1 MNLKEQLAAKK
12 AELAALKEKIAAG
25 DTEAIKAGE
34 EIAEAIKNIEA
45 AIRSAEAANALLA
58 QIGNE
63 DPAEAPAEEDG
74 MKGLIAKA
82 KSVDTNVKGWSANAN
97 FKATATSITA
107 SAVTT
112 ITAPAVTD
120 VDKTVAPVK
129 RGRRVAD
136 LFASATVSGNAVT
149 YYTRGAVE
157 GDAAVTAQGA
167 KKAQI
172 STSFT
177 AVTAALEK
185 ITAFAKETSEIL
197 EDAPFLASTVEDV
210 INNKLIA
217 KENAQVVGAVAGTSG
232 IQSVTYTDGQHTGD
246 AANLVEAILLA
257 KSKIA
262 QATDYEADCVL
273 INPADMF
280 ALMTAKDSN
289 LQYLGGGYFTGA
301 YGNGDYATPARIWG
315 LPVFESSAVTA
326 GEPIVAAGKQAVK
339 VYRKGDINVK
349 VFDQNEDDAIYNLVT
364 VLGEERAKTA
374 VLDVNGV
381 VKISK
386 ATA

>member
-12 AELAALKEKIAAG
+12 AELAALKNAIASG
-25 DTEAIKAGE
+25 DAEAIKAGE

-45 AIRSAEAANALLA
+45 SIKSAEAANALLA
-58 QIGNE
+58 QIGTE
-63 DPAEAPAEEDG
+63 DPAEAPAVEEDG

-97 FKATATSITA
+97 FKAATS
-107 SAVTT
+107 T
-112 ITAPAVTD
+112 ITAPQVAD

-136 LFASATVSGNAVT
+136 LFASATISGNAVT

-217 KENAQVVGAVAGTSG
+217 KENAQVVGAIAGTSG
-232 IQSVTYTDGQHTGD
+232 IQSVTYTSGNNTGD

-280 ALMTAKDSN
+280 TLMTAKDQN
-289 LQYLGGGYFTGA
+289 NQYIGGGYFTGA
-301 YGNGDYATPARIWG
+301 YGNGDYAAPARIWG
-315 LPVFESSAVTA
+315 LPVYESSAVTT
-326 GEPIVAAGKQAVK
+326 GEPLVAAGKQAIK

-349 VFDQNEDDAIYNLVT
+349 VFDQNEDDALYNLVT

-374 VLDVNGV
+374 VIDVNGV
-381 VKISK
+381 VKISA

>member
-12 AELAALKEKIAAG
+12 AELAALKSQIAAG
-25 DTEAIKAGE
+25 DAEAIKAGE

-45 AIRSAEAANALLA
+45 SIKSAEAANALLA

-97 FKATATSITA
+97 FKAATS
-107 SAVTT
+107 T

-232 IQSVTYTDGQHTGD
+232 IQSVTYTEGQHTGD

-374 VLDVNGV
+374 VLDANGV

>member
-45 AIRSAEAANALLA
+45 AIKSAEAANALLA

-82 KSVDTNVKGWSANAN
+82 KSVDTNVTGWSANAN
-97 FKATATSITA
+97 FKAAT
-107 SAVTT
+107 TT

-374 VLDVNGV
+374 VLDANGV

>member
-25 DTEAIKAGE
+25 DAEAIKSGE

-45 AIRSAEAANALLA
+45 AIKSAEAANALLA

-63 DPAEAPAEEDG
+63 DPAEPAAEEDG

-82 KSVDTNVKGWSANAN
+82 KSVDTNVKGWSANAT
-97 FKATATSITA
+97 FKAAT
-107 SAVTT
+107 TT
-112 ITAPAVTD
+112 ITAPAVVD

-185 ITAFAKETSEIL
+185 ITALTKETSEIL

-262 QATDYEADCVL
+262 EVTDYEADCVL
-273 INPADMF
+273 INPIDMF

-339 VYRKGDINVK
+339 VYRKGDINVN
-349 VFDQNEDDAIYNLVT
+349 VFNQNEDDAIYNLVT

-374 VLDVNGV
+374 VIDANGV

>member
-1 MNLKEQLAAKK
+1 MNLKEQLKAKK
-12 AELAALKEKIAAG
+12 AELAALKSKIEAG
-25 DTEAIKAGE
+25 DAEAIKAGAE
-34 EIAEAIKNIEA
+34 LAEAIKSIEA
-45 AIRSAEAANALLA
+45 SIAEATKANDLLKM
-58 QIGNE
+58 IGNE
-63 DPAEAPAEEDG
+63 DPADEQPAEEDG

-82 KSVDTNVKGWSANAN
+82 KSADTNIKGWSVNAN
-97 FKATATSITA
+97 FKANTS
-107 SAVTT
+107 T
-112 ITAPAVTD
+112 ITAPQVAD
-120 VDKTVAPVK
+120 VDRTVAPVK

-232 IQSVTYTDGQHTGD
+232 IQSVTYTSGGNTGD
-246 AANLVEAILLA
+246 AASLVEAILLA

-301 YGNGDYATPARIWG
+301 YGNGDYSNPARIWG
-315 LPVFESSAVTA
+315 LPVYESSAVTV

-349 VFDQNEDDAIYNLVT
+349 VFDQNEDDALYNLVT

-374 VLDVNGV
+374 VIDKNGV
-381 VKISK
+381 VKVSA

>member
-1 MNLKEQLAAKK
+1 MNLKEQLKAKK
-12 AELAALKEKIAAG
+12 AELAALKSKIAAG
-25 DTEAIKAGE
+25 DAEAIKSGE
-34 EIAEAIKNIEA
+34 EIAEAIKNIED
-45 AIRSAEAANALLA
+45 AIKSAEAANALLA

-63 DPAEAPAEEDG
+63 DPAENPTEEDG

-82 KSVDTNVKGWSANAN
+82 KSVDTNVKGWSTNAN
-97 FKATATSITA
+97 FKAANS
-107 SAVTT
+107 V
-112 ITAPAVTD
+112 ITAPTVAD
-120 VDKTVAPVK
+120 VDATVAPVNRK
-129 RGRRVAD
+129 HRVAD
-136 LFASATVSGNAVT
+136 LFAAATVSGNAVT

-157 GDAAVTAQGA
+157 GDAAVTAQGT

-177 AVTAALEK
+177 PVTAALEK
-185 ITAFAKETSEIL
+185 ITAYAKETSEIL

-217 KENAQVVGAVAGTSG
+217 KENAQVVSSVAGTSG
-232 IQSVTYTDGQHTGD
+232 IQSVTYTDGGHTGD

-262 QATDYEADCVL
+262 GATDYEADCVL

-280 ALMTAKDSN
+280 ALMTAKDGN
-289 LQYLGGGYFTGA
+289 NQYMGGGYFTAA
-301 YGNGDYATPARIWG
+301 YGNGDYTNPARIWG
-315 LPVFESSAVTA
+315 LPVYESSAVTA

-349 VFDQNEDDAIYNLVT
+349 IFDQNEDDALYNLVT
-364 VLGEERAKTA
+364 VLGEERVKTA
-374 VLDVNGV
+374 VIDANGV

>member
-12 AELAALKEKIAAG
+12 AELAALKNAIASG
-25 DTEAIKAGE
+25 DAEAIKAGE

-45 AIRSAEAANALLA
+45 SIKSAEAANALLA
-58 QIGNE
+58 QIGTE
-63 DPAEAPAEEDG
+63 DPTEAPVAEEDG

-97 FKATATSITA
+97 FKAATS
-107 SAVTT
+107 T
-112 ITAPAVTD
+112 ITAPQVAD
-120 VDKTVAPVK
+120 VDKVVAPVK

-217 KENAQVVGAVAGTSG
+217 KENAQVVTAIAGTSG
-232 IQSVTYTDGQHTGD
+232 IQSVTYTSGGNTGD

-257 KSKIA
+257 KTKIA
-262 QATDYEADCVL
+262 QATDYEADAVI

-280 ALMTAKDSN
+280 ALMTAKDQN
-289 LQYLGGGYFTGA
+289 NQYIGGGYFTGA
-301 YGNGDYATPARIWG
+301 YGNGEYAAPARIWG
-315 LPVFESSAVTA
+315 LPVFESSAATSGAPLV
-326 GEPIVAAGKQAVK
+326 VAGKQAVK

-349 VFDQNEDDAIYNLVT
+349 VFDQNEDDALYNLVT

-381 VKISK
+381 VKISA

>member
-1 MNLKEQLAAKK
+1 MNLREQLKQKK

-25 DTEAIKAGE
+25 DADAIKAGE
-34 EIAEAIKNIEA
+34 ELAEAIKSLEV
-45 AIRSAEAANALLA
+45 AIAEAEKANDLLKM
-58 QIGNE
+58 IGTDE
-63 DPAEAPAEEDG
+63 PAAETATEEDG

-97 FKATATSITA
+97 FKAAT
-107 SAVTT
+107 TT

-136 LFASATVSGNAVT
+136 LFAAATISGNAVT

-185 ITAFAKETSEIL
+185 ITAYAKETSEIL

-232 IQSVTYTDGQHTGD
+232 IQSVTYTDSGNTGD

>member
-1 MNLKEQLAAKK
+1 MNLKEQLVAKK
-12 AELAALKEKIAAG
+12 AELAALKSQIAAG
-25 DTEAIKAGE
+25 DAEAIKAGE

-45 AIRSAEAANALLA
+45 SIKSAEAANALLA

-97 FKATATSITA
+97 FKAAT
-107 SAVTT
+107 TT

-136 LFASATVSGNAVT
+136 LFAAATISGNAVT

-349 VFDQNEDDAIYNLVT
+349 VFDQNEDDALYNLVT

-374 VLDVNGV
+374 VIDVNGV

>member
-1 MNLKEQLAAKK
+1 MNLKEQLKMKK
-12 AELAALKEKIAAG
+12 AELAALKSQIAAG
-25 DTEAIKAGE
+25 DAEAIKAGE
-34 EIAEAIKNIEA
+34 EIAEAIKNIEE
-45 AIRSAEAANALLA
+45 AIKSAEAANALLA

-97 FKATATSITA
+97 FKAANS
-107 SAVTT
+107 V
-112 ITAPAVTD
+112 ITAPTVAD
-120 VDKTVAPVK
+120 VDATVAPVNRK
-129 RGRRVAD
+129 HRVAD
-136 LFASATVSGNAVT
+136 LFAAATVSGNAVT

-157 GDAAVTAQGA
+157 GDAAVTAQGT
-167 KKAQI
+167 KKSQI

-177 AVTAALEK
+177 PITAALEK
-185 ITAFAKETSEIL
+185 ITAYAKETSEIL

-217 KENAQVVGAVAGTSG
+217 KENAQVVSAVAGTSG
-232 IQSVTYTDGQHTGD
+232 IQSVTYTDGSHKGD

-262 QATDYEADCVL
+262 GATDYEADCVL

-280 ALMTAKDSN
+280 ALMTAKDGN
-289 LQYLGGGYFTGA
+289 NQYMGGGYFTAA
-301 YGNGDYATPARIWG
+301 YGSGDYTNPARIWG
-315 LPVFESSAVTA
+315 LPVYESSAVTA

-349 VFDQNEDDAIYNLVT
+349 VFDQNEDDALYNLVT
-364 VLGEERAKTA
+364 VLGEERVKTA
-374 VLDVNGV
+374 VIDANGV

>member
-1 MNLKEQLAAKK
+1 MNLKEQLKMKK
-12 AELAALKEKIAAG
+12 AELAALKSQIAAG
-25 DTEAIKAGE
+25 DAEAIKSGE
-34 EIAEAIKNIEA
+34 EIAEAIKNIEEAIEA
-45 AIRSAEAANALLA
+45 AEVANALLA

-63 DPAEAPAEEDG
+63 DPAEAPAEENG

-97 FKATATSITA
+97 FKAAN
-107 SAVTT
+107 TT
-112 ITAPAVTD
+112 ITAPTVAD
-120 VDKTVAPVK
+120 VDATVAPVK
-129 RGRRVAD
+129 RKNRVAD
-136 LFASATVSGNAVT
+136 LFAAATVSGNAVT

-167 KKAQI
+167 KKSQI

-217 KENAQVVGAVAGTSG
+217 KENAQVVSAVAGTSG
-232 IQSVTYTDGQHTGD
+232 IQSVTYTDGGNTGD

-262 QATDYEADCVL
+262 SATDYEADCVL

-280 ALMTAKDSN
+280 ALMTAKDGN
-289 LQYLGGGYFTGA
+289 NQYMSGGYFTAA
-301 YGNGDYATPARIWG
+301 YGNGDYTTPARIWG
-315 LPVFESSAVTA
+315 LPVYESSAVTA
-326 GEPIVAAGKQAVK
+326 GEPIVAAGKQAIK

-349 VFDQNEDDAIYNLVT
+349 VFDQNEDDALYNLVT
-364 VLGEERAKTA
+364 VLGEERVKTA
-374 VLDVNGV
+374 VIDANGV

-386 ATA
+386 ANA

>member
-1 MNLKEQLAAKK
+1 MNLKEQLKAKK
-12 AELAALKEKIAAG
+12 AELAALKSKIAAG
-25 DTEAIKAGE
+25 DAEAIKSGE
-34 EIAEAIKNIEA
+34 EIAEAIKNIED
-45 AIRSAEAANALLA
+45 AIKSAEAANALLA

-63 DPAEAPAEEDG
+63 DPAENPAEEDG

-82 KSVDTNVKGWSANAN
+82 KSVDTNVKGWSTNAN
-97 FKATATSITA
+97 FKAANS
-107 SAVTT
+107 V
-112 ITAPAVTD
+112 ITAPTVAD
-120 VDKTVAPVK
+120 VDATVAPVK
-129 RGRRVAD
+129 RKNRVAD
-136 LFASATVSGNAVT
+136 LFAAATVSGNAVT

-157 GDAAVTAQGA
+157 GDAAVTAQGS
-167 KKAQI
+167 KKSQI
-172 STSFT
+172 STNFT
-177 AVTAALEK
+177 PVTAALEK

-217 KENAQVVGAVAGTSG
+217 KENAQVVSAVAGTSG
-232 IQSVTYTDGQHTGD
+232 IQSVTYTDGGHTGD

-262 QATDYEADCVL
+262 GATDYEADCVL

-280 ALMTAKDSN
+280 ALMTAKDGN
-289 LQYLGGGYFTGA
+289 NQYMGGGYFTAA
-301 YGNGDYATPARIWG
+301 YGNGDYTNPARIWG
-315 LPVFESSAVTA
+315 LPVYESSAVTA

-349 VFDQNEDDAIYNLVT
+349 IFDQNEDDALYNLVT
-364 VLGEERAKTA
+364 VLGEERVKTA
-374 VLDVNGV
+374 VIDANGV

>member
-1 MNLKEQLAAKK
+1 MNLKEQLKAKK
-12 AELAALKEKIAAG
+12 AELAALKSKIEAG
-25 DTEAIKAGE
+25 DAEAIKAGA
-34 EIAEAIKNIEA
+34 EIAEAIKSIEA
-45 AIRSAEAANALLA
+45 SIAEATKANDLLKM
-58 QIGNE
+58 IGNE
-63 DPAEAPAEEDG
+63 DPADEQPAEEDG

-82 KSVDTNVKGWSANAN
+82 KSADTNIKGWSVNAN
-97 FKATATSITA
+97 FKANTS
-107 SAVTT
+107 T
-112 ITAPAVTD
+112 ITAPQVAD
-120 VDKTVAPVK
+120 VDRTVAPVK

-217 KENAQVVGAVAGTSG
+217 KENAQVVSAVAGTSG
-232 IQSVTYTDGQHTGD
+232 IQSVTYTSGQHTGD

-301 YGNGDYATPARIWG
+301 YGNGDYSNPARIWG
-315 LPVFESSAVTA
+315 LPVYESSAVTV

-349 VFDQNEDDAIYNLVT
+349 VFDQNEDDALYNLVT

-374 VLDVNGV
+374 VIDKNGV
-381 VKISK
+381 VKVSA

>member
-1 MNLKEQLAAKK
+1 MNLKEQLKMKK
-12 AELAALKEKIAAG
+12 AELAALKSKIAAG
-25 DTEAIKAGE
+25 DAEAIKAGE
-34 EIAEAIKNIEA
+34 EIAEAIKNIEE
-45 AIRSAEAANALLA
+45 AIKSAEAANALLA

-74 MKGLIAKA
+74 MKGLIARA

-97 FKATATSITA
+97 FKAANSVIN
-107 SAVTT
+107 
-112 ITAPAVTD
+112 APTVAD
-120 VDKTVAPVK
+120 VDATVAPVK
-129 RGRRVAD
+129 RKNRVAD
-136 LFASATVSGNAVT
+136 LFAAATVSGNAVT

-167 KKAQI
+167 KKSQI

-185 ITAFAKETSEIL
+185 ITAYAKETSEIL

-217 KENAQVVGAVAGTSG
+217 KENAQVVSAVAGTSG
-232 IQSVTYTDGQHTGD
+232 IQSVTYTDGSHKGD

-262 QATDYEADCVL
+262 GATDYEADCVL

-280 ALMTAKDSN
+280 ALMTAKDGN
-289 LQYLGGGYFTGA
+289 NQYMSGGYFTAA
-301 YGNGDYATPARIWG
+301 YGNGDYTSPARIWG
-315 LPVFESSAVTA
+315 LPVHESSAVTA
-326 GEPIVAAGKQAVK
+326 GEPIVVAGKQAVK

-349 VFDQNEDDAIYNLVT
+349 VFDQNEDDALYNLVT
-364 VLGEERAKTA
+364 VLGEERVKTA
-374 VLDVNGV
+374 VIDANGV

>member
-1 MNLKEQLAAKK
+1 MNKYDELTTKK
-12 AELAALKEKIAAG
+12 AELAALKSQIAAG
-25 DTEAIKAGE
+25 DAEAIKSGE

-45 AIRSAEAANALLA
+45 SIKSAEAANALLA

-63 DPAEAPAEEDG
+63 DPAAAPAEEDDG
-74 MKGLIAKA
+74 MKGLIARA
-82 KSVDTNVKGWSANAN
+82 KSVDVNVKGWSANAN
-97 FKATATSITA
+97 FKAANS
-107 SAVTT
+107 T
-112 ITAPAVTD
+112 ITAPAVVD

-129 RGRRVAD
+129 SGRRVAD

-167 KKAQI
+167 KKAQT
-172 STSFT
+172 STSFA

-280 ALMTAKDSN
+280 AFMTAKDSN

-315 LPVFESSAVTA
+315 LPVYESSAVTA
-326 GEPIVAAGKQAVK
+326 GAPLVAAGKQAIK

-349 VFDQNEDDAIYNLVT
+349 VFDQNEDDALYNLVT

-374 VLDVNGV
+374 VIDKNGV
-381 VKISK
+381 VAIS
-386 ATA
+386 AAIA

>member
-12 AELAALKEKIAAG
+12 AELAALKEKIASG
-25 DTEAIKAGE
+25 DAEAIKAGE

-45 AIRSAEAANALLA
+45 AIKSAEAANALLA

-97 FKATATSITA
+97 FKAAT
-107 SAVTT
+107 TT
-112 ITAPAVTD
+112 ITSPGVVD

-136 LFASATVSGNAVT
+136 LFASATVSGSAVT

-177 AVTAALEK
+177 PVTAALEK

-217 KENAQVVGAVAGTSG
+217 KENAQVVGAIAGTSG
-232 IQSVTYTDGQHTGD
+232 IQSVTYTSGQHTGD

>member
-1 MNLKEQLAAKK
+1 MNLKEQLKMKK
-12 AELAALKEKIAAG
+12 AELAALKSQIAAG
-25 DTEAIKAGE
+25 DAEAIKAGE
-34 EIAEAIKNIEA
+34 EIAEAIKNIEE
-45 AIRSAEAANALLA
+45 AIKSAEAANALLA

-97 FKATATSITA
+97 FKAANSVIN
-107 SAVTT
+107 
-112 ITAPAVTD
+112 APTVAD
-120 VDKTVAPVK
+120 VDATVAPVNRK
-129 RGRRVAD
+129 HRVAD
-136 LFASATVSGNAVT
+136 LFAAATVSGNAVT

-167 KKAQI
+167 KKSQI

-177 AVTAALEK
+177 PVTAALEK
-185 ITAFAKETSEIL
+185 ITAYAKETSEIL

-217 KENAQVVGAVAGTSG
+217 KENAQVVSSVAGTSG
-232 IQSVTYTDGQHTGD
+232 IQSVTYTDGSHKGD

-262 QATDYEADCVL
+262 GATDYEADCVL

-280 ALMTAKDSN
+280 ALMTAKDGN
-289 LQYLGGGYFTGA
+289 NQYMGGGYFTAA
-301 YGNGDYATPARIWG
+301 YGNGDYTNPARIWG
-315 LPVFESSAVTA
+315 LPVYESSAVTA

-349 VFDQNEDDAIYNLVT
+349 VFDQNEDDALYNLVT
-364 VLGEERAKTA
+364 VLGEERVKTA
-374 VLDVNGV
+374 VIDANGV

>member
-12 AELAALKEKIAAG
+12 AELAALKSQIAAG
-25 DTEAIKAGE
+25 DAEAIKAGE

-45 AIRSAEAANALLA
+45 SIKSAEAANALLA

-74 MKGLIAKA
+74 MKGLIARA

-97 FKATATSITA
+97 FKAANS
-107 SAVTT
+107 T
-112 ITAPAVTD
+112 ITAPNVVD

-217 KENAQVVGAVAGTSG
+217 KENAQVVGAIAGTSG
-232 IQSVTYTDGQHTGD
+232 IQSVTYTSGGNTGD

-280 ALMTAKDSN
+280 ALMTAKDQN
-289 LQYLGGGYFTGA
+289 NQYLGGGYFTAA
-301 YGNGDYATPARIWG
+301 YGNGDYTSPARIWG
-315 LPVFESSAVTA
+315 LPVYESSAVTA
-326 GEPIVAAGKQAVK
+326 GEPLVAAGKQAIK

-349 VFDQNEDDAIYNLVT
+349 VFDQNEDDALYNLVT

-374 VLDVNGV
+374 VIDKNGV
-381 VKISK
+381 VAISA

>member
-1 MNLKEQLAAKK
+1 MNLKEKLAAKK
-12 AELAALKEKIAAG
+12 AELAALKSQIAAG

-34 EIAEAIKNIEA
+34 EIAEAIKNIET
-45 AIRSAEAANALLA
+45 AIKSAEAANALLA

-97 FKATATSITA
+97 FKAAT
-107 SAVTT
+107 TT

-315 LPVFESSAVTA
+315 LLVFESSAVTA

-349 VFDQNEDDAIYNLVT
+349 VFDQNEDDALYNLVT

-374 VLDVNGV
+374 VIDANGV

>member
-12 AELAALKEKIAAG
+12 AELAALKSQIAAG
-25 DTEAIKAGE
+25 DAEAIKAGE

-45 AIRSAEAANALLA
+45 SIKSAEAANALLA

-74 MKGLIAKA
+74 MKGLIARA

-97 FKATATSITA
+97 FKAANS
-107 SAVTT
+107 T

-157 GDAAVTAQGA
+157 GDAGVTAQGA
-167 KKAQI
+167 KKSQI

-217 KENAQVVGAVAGTSG
+217 KENAQVVGAIAGTSG
-232 IQSVTYTDGQHTGD
+232 IQSVTYTSGQHTGD

-301 YGNGDYATPARIWG
+301 YGNGDYTSPARIWG

-326 GEPIVAAGKQAVK
+326 GEPLVAAGKQAIK

-349 VFDQNEDDAIYNLVT
+349 VFDQNEDDALYNLVT

-374 VLDVNGV
+374 VIDKNGV
-381 VKISK
+381 VAISA

>member
-12 AELAALKEKIAAG
+12 AELAALKTKIAAG
-25 DTEAIKAGE
+25 DAEAIKSGE
-34 EIAEAIKNIEA
+34 EIAEAIKNIES
-45 AIRSAEAANALLA
+45 AIKSAEAANALLA
-58 QIGNE
+58 QIGND
-63 DPAEAPAEEDG
+63 DPAEDPTAEEDG
-74 MKGLIAKA
+74 MKGLIVKA
-82 KSVDTNVKGWSANAN
+82 KSVDTNVKGWSVGTT
-97 FKATATSITA
+97 FKAAN
-107 SAVTT
+107 TT

-136 LFASATVSGNAVT
+136 LFAAATISGNAVT

-157 GDAAVTAQGA
+157 GDAAVTAQGT

-217 KENAQVVGAVAGTSG
+217 KENAQVVSAVAGTSG
-232 IQSVTYTDGQHTGD
+232 IQSVTYTDGAHTGD
-246 AANLVEAILLA
+246 AANLAEAILLG

-280 ALMTAKDSN
+280 ALMTAKDGN
-289 LQYLGGGYFTGA
+289 NQYMGGGYFTAA
-301 YGNGDYATPARIWG
+301 YSNGDYTTPARIWG

-326 GEPIVAAGKQAVK
+326 GEPIVAAGKQAIK

-349 VFDQNEDDAIYNLVT
+349 IFDQNEDDALYNLVT
-364 VLGEERAKTA
+364 ILGEERAKTA
-374 VLDVNGV
+374 VIDANGV

>member
-1 MNLKEQLAAKK
+1 MNLKEQLKAKK
-12 AELAALKEKIAAG
+12 AELAALKSKIAAG
-25 DTEAIKAGE
+25 DAEAIKSGE
-34 EIAEAIKNIEA
+34 EIAEAIKNIED
-45 AIRSAEAANALLA
+45 AIKSAEAANALLA

-63 DPAEAPAEEDG
+63 DPAENPTEEDG

-82 KSVDTNVKGWSANAN
+82 KSVDTNVKGWSTNAN
-97 FKATATSITA
+97 FKAANS
-107 SAVTT
+107 V
-112 ITAPAVTD
+112 ITAPTVAD
-120 VDKTVAPVK
+120 VDATVAPVNRK
-129 RGRRVAD
+129 HRVAD
-136 LFASATVSGNAVT
+136 LFAAATISGNAVT

-167 KKAQI
+167 KKSQI
-172 STSFT
+172 STNFT
-177 AVTAALEK
+177 PVTAALEK

-217 KENAQVVGAVAGTSG
+217 KENAQVVSSVAGTSG
-232 IQSVTYTDGQHTGD
+232 IQSVTYTDGGHTGD

-262 QATDYEADCVL
+262 GATDYEADCVL

-280 ALMTAKDSN
+280 ALMTAKDGN
-289 LQYLGGGYFTGA
+289 NQYMGGGYFTAA
-301 YGNGDYATPARIWG
+301 YGNGDYTNPARIWG
-315 LPVFESSAVTA
+315 LPVYESSAVTA

-349 VFDQNEDDAIYNLVT
+349 IFDQNEDDALYNLVT
-364 VLGEERAKTA
+364 VLGEERVKTA
-374 VLDVNGV
+374 VIDANGV

>member
-34 EIAEAIKNIEA
+34 EIAEAIKNIET
-45 AIRSAEAANALLA
+45 AIKSAEAANALLA

-97 FKATATSITA
+97 FKAAT
-107 SAVTT
+107 TT

-136 LFASATVSGNAVT
+136 LFAAATISGNAVT

-349 VFDQNEDDAIYNLVT
+349 VFDQNEDDALYNLVT

-374 VLDVNGV
+374 VIDVNGV

>member
-1 MNLKEQLAAKK
+1 MNLHEKLSAKK
-12 AELAALKEKIAAG
+12 AELAALKNAIASG
-25 DTEAIKAGE
+25 DAEAIKAGE

-45 AIRSAEAANALLA
+45 SIKSAEAANALLA
-58 QIGNE
+58 QIGTE

-74 MKGLIAKA
+74 MKGLIARA

-97 FKATATSITA
+97 FKSATS
-107 SAVTT
+107 V
-112 ITAPAVTD
+112 ITAPQVAD

>member
-12 AELAALKEKIAAG
+12 AELAALKSQIAAG
-25 DTEAIKAGE
+25 DAEAIKAGE

-45 AIRSAEAANALLA
+45 SIKSAEAANALLA

-74 MKGLIAKA
+74 MKGLIARA

-97 FKATATSITA
+97 FKAANS
-107 SAVTT
+107 T

-157 GDAAVTAQGA
+157 GDAGVTAQGA
-167 KKAQI
+167 KKSQI

-217 KENAQVVGAVAGTSG
+217 KENAQVVGAIAGTSG
-232 IQSVTYTDGQHTGD
+232 IQSVTYTSGQNTGD

-301 YGNGDYATPARIWG
+301 YGNGDYTSPARIWG
-315 LPVFESSAVTA
+315 LPVYESSAVTA
-326 GEPIVAAGKQAVK
+326 GEPIVAAGKQAIK

-349 VFDQNEDDAIYNLVT
+349 VFDQNEDDALYNLVT

-374 VLDVNGV
+374 VIDKNGV
-381 VKISK
+381 VAISA